1 MPRSASVIR
10 VGLVILVAFAVL
22 AVGIFLIGEKN
33 NLFSRKNRYYI
44 EFNSVSG
51 LKPGNPVQLN
61 GVDVG
66 TVEKVVLPQNP
77 AEEHIQIW
85 ISVDAHYGERIRGP
99 VDPRLAST
107 SGAGAP
113 GSSQARIK
121 TLGLLGDKYIDLSTG
136 APELPAIP
144 NEGQI
149 PAAQPTNVDAL
160 LASGEDVMDNVVE
173 ISASLSTILGRMERG
188 EGLLG
193 ELTTDSESGRRLRSS
208 IVGTT
213 EALERIAN
221 TIESGKGP
229 LGRLLNDKA
238 MADQLAGSLDRFESL
253 LTQAQEGPGL
263 APALLNDPTMK
274 ASFQD
279 TLAQLNQVA
288 KDLQGLT
295 SGLETREGLLPR
307 LVYDEE
313 YGRQVTG
320 KVQEIVDR
328 LSEASQKLTRGEGTA
343 AKLLNDP
350 QIFEAV
356 NDIVIGVNESR
367 ILRWLI
373 RNRQKKGI
381 ERRYKD
387 EVKAIESEGGTP
399 PPLDKGPDLVEEKPE
414 EETPPPAETPE
425 PEATPPALTPDPSP
439 SRPPG
444 PPGEGRVTAQM
455 SSPSVGNE
463 AEMNGNK
470 AGRHAPPSPGGP
482 GVRPGEGL
490 GVRA

>member
-1 MPRSASVIR
+1 MPRSGSVIR
-10 VGLVILVAFAVL
+10 VGLVILAAFTLL
-22 AVGIFLIGEKN
+22 AIGIFLIGDKN

-51 LKPGNPVQLN
+51 VRPGNPVQLN

-66 TVEKVVLPQNP
+66 TVDRVVLPQNP
-77 AEEHIQIW
+77 SEEHIRVW
-85 ISVDAHYGERIRGP
+85 ISVDAQYGDRIRGP
-99 VDPRLAST
+99 IDPLIAST

-136 APELPAIP
+136 APELPVIP
-144 NEGQI
+144 NEGEI

-160 LASGEDVMDNVVE
+160 LASGEDVMSNVVE

-221 TIESGKGP
+221 TIESGQGP

-238 MADQLAGSLDRFESL
+238 MADQLAGSLDRFEAL
-253 LTQAQEGPGL
+253 LAQAQSGPGL

-274 ASFQD
+274 TSFQD

-288 KDLQGLT
+288 RDLQGLT
-295 SGLETREGLLPR
+295 SDLENGEGLLPR

-320 KVQEIVDR
+320 EVQAIVDR
-328 LSEASQKLTRGEGTA
+328 LSDASRKLTEGKGTA
-343 AKLLNDP
+343 SMLLNDP
-350 QIFEAV
+350 QIYDAV
-356 NDIVIGVNESR
+356 NDVIIGVNESR

-387 EVKAIESEGGTP
+387 EVKAIETEGGTP
-399 PPLDKGPDLVEEKPE
+399 PPLDEGPDLVEEETPAPVAPLV
-414 EETPPPAETPE
+414 EETPAPAPTPE
-425 PEATPPALTPDPSP
+425 PTPP
-439 SRPPG
+439 PP
-444 PPGEGRVTAQM
+444 A
-455 SSPSVGNE
+455 S
-463 AEMNGNK
+463 
-470 AGRHAPPSPGGP
+470 
-482 GVRPGEGL
+482 
-490 GVRA
+490 

>member
-1 MPRSASVIR
+1 MFR

-22 AVGIFLIGEKN
+22 AIGIFLIGDKN
-33 NLFSRKNRYYI
+33 NLFSRKNRYFI

-66 TVEKVVLPQNP
+66 TVDKVVLPQNP
-77 AEEHIQIW
+77 AEEHIQVW
-85 ISVDAHYGERIRGP
+85 ISVDSQYGGRIRGP
-99 VDPRLAST
+99 VDPNIASS

-121 TLGLLGDKYIDLSTG
+121 TLGLLGDKFIELSTG
-136 APELPAIP
+136 APELPIIP
-144 NEGQI
+144 SEGEI

-160 LASGEDVMDNVVE
+160 LASGEDVMSNVVE

-193 ELTTDSESGRRLRSS
+193 ELTTDSESGRRLSSS

-213 EALERIAN
+213 ESLQRIAN
-221 TIESGKGP
+221 TIESGQGP

-238 MADQLAGSLDRFESL
+238 MANQLASSLNRFESL
-253 LTQAQEGPGL
+253 LTQAQSGPGL

-288 KDLQGLT
+288 QDLQGLT
-295 SGLETREGLLPR
+295 SDLETSEGLLPR

-320 KVQEIVDR
+320 KVQAIVDR
-328 LSEASQKLTRGEGTA
+328 LSEASSKLTQGKGTVPM
-343 AKLLNDP
+343 LLNDP
-350 QIFEAV
+350 QIYDAV
-356 NDIVIGVNESR
+356 NDVIIGVNESR

-399 PPLDKGPDLVEEKPE
+399 PPLDKGPDVIE
-414 EETPPPAETPE
+414 EETPPEAAPLMEATPDPTPE
-425 PEATPPALTPDPSP
+425 PTPP
-439 SRPPG
+439 PPV
-444 PPGEGRVTAQM
+444 P
-455 SSPSVGNE
+455 
-463 AEMNGNK
+463 
-470 AGRHAPPSPGGP
+470 
-482 GVRPGEGL
+482 
-490 GVRA
+490 

>member
-1 MPRSASVIR
+1 MPRSGSVIR
-10 VGLVILVAFAVL
+10 VGLVILVAFTL
-22 AVGIFLIGEKN
+22 LGIGIFLIGEKN

-51 LKPGNPVQLN
+51 VRPGNPVQLN

-77 AEEHIQIW
+77 TEEHIQVW
-85 ISVDAHYGERIRGP
+85 ISVDAQYGDRIRGP
-99 VDPRLAST
+99 VDPLIAST

-136 APELPAIP
+136 APELPVIP
-144 NEGQI
+144 NEGEI

-160 LASGEDVMDNVVE
+160 LASGEDVMGNVVE

-221 TIESGKGP
+221 TIESGQGP

-238 MADQLAGSLDRFESL
+238 MADQLAGSLDRFEAL
-253 LTQAQEGPGL
+253 LTQAQSGPGL

-274 ASFQD
+274 TSFQD

-295 SGLETREGLLPR
+295 SDLENGEGLLPR

-320 KVQEIVDR
+320 EVQAIVDR
-328 LSEASQKLTRGEGTA
+328 LSDASRKLTEGKGTA
-343 AKLLNDP
+343 SMLLNDP
-350 QIFEAV
+350 QIYDAV
-356 NDIVIGVNESR
+356 NDVIIGVNESR

-387 EVKAIESEGGTP
+387 EVKAIEAEGGTP
-399 PPLDKGPDLVEEKPE
+399 PPLDKGPDVIE
-414 EETPPPAETPE
+414 EETPAEAAPLVEETPAPTPTPPPPA
-425 PEATPPALTPDPSP
+425 S
-439 SRPPG
+439 
-444 PPGEGRVTAQM
+444 
-455 SSPSVGNE
+455 
-463 AEMNGNK
+463 
-470 AGRHAPPSPGGP
+470 
-482 GVRPGEGL
+482 
-490 GVRA
+490 

>member
-1 MPRSASVIR
+1 MPRSGSVVR
-10 VGLVILVAFAVL
+10 VGLVILAAFTL
-22 AVGIFLIGEKN
+22 LGIGIFLIGEKN

-51 LKPGNPVQLN
+51 VRPGNPVQLN

-66 TVEKVVLPQNP
+66 TVDRVVLPQNP
-77 AEEHIQIW
+77 SEEHIQVW
-85 ISVDAHYGERIRGP
+85 ISVDAQYGDRIRGP
-99 VDPRLAST
+99 VDPLIAST

-144 NEGQI
+144 NEGEI

-160 LASGEDVMDNVVE
+160 LASGEDVMSNVVE

-221 TIESGKGP
+221 TIESGQGP

-238 MADQLAGSLDRFESL
+238 MADQLAGSLDRFEAL
-253 LTQAQEGPGL
+253 LTQAQSGPGL

-274 ASFQD
+274 TSFQD

-288 KDLQGLT
+288 KDLHGLT
-295 SGLETREGLLPR
+295 TDLETKDGLLPR

-320 KVQEIVDR
+320 EVQAIVDR
-328 LSEASQKLTRGEGTA
+328 LSDASRKLSEGKGTA
-343 AKLLNDP
+343 SMLLNDP
-350 QIFEAV
+350 QIYEAV
-356 NDIVIGVNESR
+356 NDVIIGVNESR

-387 EVKAIESEGGTP
+387 EVKAIEAEGGTP
-399 PPLDKGPDLVEEKPE
+399 PPLDKGPDVMEEIPE
-414 EETPPPAETPE
+414 EETPAPVAPLVEETPA
-425 PEATPPALTPDPSP
+425 PAPTPTPPPS
-439 SRPPG
+439 
-444 PPGEGRVTAQM
+444 
-455 SSPSVGNE
+455 
-463 AEMNGNK
+463 
-470 AGRHAPPSPGGP
+470 
-482 GVRPGEGL
+482 
-490 GVRA
+490 

>member
-1 MPRSASVIR
+1 MPRSGGSVFR

-33 NLFSRKNRYYI
+33 NLFSSKNRYYI

-66 TVEKVVLPQNP
+66 TVDRVVLPQNP
-77 AEEHIQIW
+77 TEEHIQVW
-85 ISVDAHYGERIRGP
+85 ISVDAQYGGRIRGP
-99 VDPRLAST
+99 VDPLIAST
-107 SGAGAP
+107 SGAGRP

-121 TLGLLGDKYIDLSTG
+121 TLGLLGDKFIELSTG

-144 NEGQI
+144 NEGEI

-160 LASGEDVMDNVVE
+160 LASGEDVMSNVVE

-221 TIESGKGP
+221 TIENGEGP
-229 LGRLLNDKA
+229 LGRLLNDRA
-238 MADQLAGSLDRFESL
+238 MADQLAGSLDRFESIL
-253 LTQAQEGPGL
+253 AQVQTGPGL

-274 ASFQD
+274 TSFQD

-288 KDLQGLT
+288 RDLQGLT
-295 SGLETREGLLPR
+295 SDLETSEGLLPK

-320 KVQEIVDR
+320 QVQAIVDR
-328 LSEASQKLTRGEGTA
+328 LSDASRKLTQGQGTA
-343 AKLLNDP
+343 SMLLNDP
-350 QIFEAV
+350 QIYDAV
-356 NDIVIGVNESR
+356 NDVIIGVNESR

-387 EVKAIESEGGTP
+387 EVEAIESEGGTP
-399 PPLDKGPDLVEEKPE
+399 PPLDKGPDVMMEEIP
-414 EETPPPAETPE
+414 EETPPEAAPLVEETPT
-425 PEATPPALTPDPSP
+425 PTPP
-439 SRPPG
+439 PP
-444 PPGEGRVTAQM
+444 PVP
-455 SSPSVGNE
+455 
-463 AEMNGNK
+463 
-470 AGRHAPPSPGGP
+470 
-482 GVRPGEGL
+482 
-490 GVRA
+490 